1 MAATLEKHS
10 RAIPP
15 MTPPMIAPVLFVE
28 EAPVLEP
35 PPPLAVSFADA
46 SVVEGVVGPDVLPGD
61 ASVDLNDDETP
72 VVDVSFVLVVVVEDD
87 CVVVELKSE
96 VGEMR

>member
-1 MAATLEKHS
+1 MPEKHS

-28 EAPVLEP
+28 EPPVLVP
-35 PPPLAVSFADA
+35 PPPPAVSFADA

-61 ASVDLNDDETP
+61 ASVDLDDDDETP
-72 VVDVSFVLVVVVEDD
+72 VVDVGSAVEDD
-87 CVVVELKSE
+87 CAVAELKSE